1 MTRRIG
7 LILFVLVVITLAAF
21 AQQEPGSVPAS
32 KDRLTATDI
41 FNIQYAQDPQISPDG
56 KKIVYARSFADI
68 MADRNYSNL
77 WTINPDGSDN
87 RPLTTGPH
95 SETSPRWSPD
105 GGRLAYV
112 SDVGGTSQVYVRWM
126 DTGQTARITSLQ
138 FAPSNLSWSPDG
150 TQISFAAN
158 VPAKPVEVGTL
169 PKAPTGAKWEEAPT
183 VYNRPIYRFNGA
195 GYLKPGYTHV
205 FVVSAEGGTPRQI
218 TNGDFQYGGLGNQAS
233 AAVWTPDSRY
243 LLISANRHKDN
254 ELNPSDTEIYE
265 FAVADGSVRQL
276 TDRRGPDGGPQ
287 ISPDGKSI
295 AYTGYDD
302 KYQGY
307 QVTRLY
313 VMDRDG
319 KNPRLVSGKLDR
331 DVRSPHWAPDGSGI
345 YFMYDDEGNT
355 KLGFFKLDGSYKQV
369 TDHMGSGGSSYAAG
383 GAFTVAK
390 NGTFVVTYTSG
401 SDPGD
406 IAVGSGTGT
415 PKVIT
420 QLNRDLLA
428 ARKLGKVEPFW
439 FESSKDARKIQGWIV
454 TPPDFIPGKRY
465 PTILEIH
472 GGPFANYGE
481 RFDIEKQIWAAH
493 GYVVVY
499 INPRGST
506 SYGEE
511 FGNLIHHAYPG
522 DDFYDLN
529 SAIDAAVAK
538 GDADPDQLFVTGGS
552 GGGVLTCWMIG
563 RSTRFRAAASLYP
576 VIDWYSFALTS
587 DIPVLVTKYWFPGP
601 PWEYP
606 DQYAKRS
613 VISLVKNVKTPTMLM
628 TGESDF
634 RTPISQAEE
643 YYEALKLLEV
653 PSVLV
658 RVPDEP
664 HGISRHPSHHVAK
677 VAYVMNWFDQY
688 RKERPSTAASA
699 GE

>member
-1 MTRRIG
+1 MPQRIAFA
-7 LILFVLVVITLAAF
+7 ICLVVCFGLPALAQPEA
-21 AQQEPGSVPAS
+21 GTVPAS
-32 KDRLTATDI
+32 KDRLTAIDI

-56 KKIVYARSFADI
+56 RRIVYVRAFADI
-68 MADRNYSNL
+68 MTDRNYSNL
-77 WTINPDGSDN
+77 WAVNPDGSDN
-87 RPLTTGPH
+87 RPVTTGSH
-95 SETSPRWSPD
+95 QDTSPRWSPD
-105 GGRLAYV
+105 GTRLAYV
-112 SDVGGTSQVYVRWM
+112 SDVNGRPQIYVRWM
-126 DTGQTARITSLQ
+126 DSGQTARVTSLQ
-138 FAPSNLSWSPDG
+138 YAPSGLAWSPDG
-150 TQISFAAN
+150 KEISFAAN

-183 VYNRPIYRFNGA
+183 AYDRPIYRFNGA
-195 GYLKPGYTHV
+195 GYLKPGYTHI

-218 TNGDFQYGGLGNQAS
+218 TSGDFQYGGMGNRAS
-233 AAVWTPDSRY
+233 EAVWTPDSKY
-243 LLISANRHKDN
+243 LLISANRHPDY
-254 ELNPSDTEIYE
+254 ELNPADTEVYE
-265 FAVADGSVRQL
+265 FAVADGATRAL
-276 TDRRGPDGGPQ
+276 TDRRGPDNAPE
-287 ISPDGKSI
+287 ISPDGRYI
-295 AYTGYDD
+295 AFTGYDD
-302 KYQGY
+302 KFQGY

-319 KNPRLVSGKLDR
+319 KNSRMLSGKLDR
-331 DVRSPHWAPDGSGI
+331 DIRNLRWAADSSSI
-345 YFMYDDEGNT
+345 YFVYDDEGNT
-355 KLGFFKLDGSYKQV
+355 KLGLMKLDGSFRQLA
-369 TDHMGSGGSSYAAG
+369 DHIGSGGTSYATQP
-383 GAFTVAK
+383 AFTVAK
-390 NGTFVVTYTSG
+390 NGTFVTTYTSA

-406 IAVGSGTGT
+406 VAVALHGGI
-415 PKVIT
+415 PRVIT

-428 ARKLGKVEPFW
+428 QRKLGKVESFW
-439 FESSKDARKIQGWIV
+439 FDSSRDARKIEGWVV
-454 TPPDFIPGKRY
+454 TPPDYEPGKQY

-481 RFDIEKQIWAAH
+481 RFDIEKQILAAD

-529 SAIDAAVAK
+529 SAVDALVSK
-538 GDADPDQLFVTGGS
+538 GVADPNELFVTGGS
-552 GGGVLTCWMIG
+552 GGGVLTCWMID
-563 RSTRFRAAASLYP
+563 RTTRFRAAASLYP

-613 VISLVKNVKTPTMLM
+613 VISLVKAVKTPTMLM

-643 YYEALKLLEV
+643 YYEALKLLQV

-677 VAYVMNWFDQY
+677 ISYVMNWFDHY
-688 RKERPSTAASA
+688 RNARAAASA
-699 GE
+699 TGQ

>member
-1 MTRRIG
+1 MARRTG
-7 LILFVLVVITLAAF
+7 LVFICLVILAQAAF
-21 AQQEPGSVPAS
+21 AQQEGGSIPAS

-56 KKIVYARSFADI
+56 KKIVYMRAFADI

-105 GGRLAYV
+105 GTRLAYV
-112 SDVGGTSQVYVRWM
+112 SDVGGQPQIYVRWM

-158 VPAKPVEVGTL
+158 VPAKPVEVGQL
-169 PKAPTGAKWEEAPT
+169 PKAPAGAKWEEAPT
-183 VYNRPIYRFNGA
+183 IYNKPMYRFNGA

-218 TNGDFQYGGLGNQAS
+218 TSGDFQYGGLGNQAS
-233 AAVWTPDSRY
+233 AAVWTPDSKH
-243 LLISANRHKDN
+243 LLISANRHKDY

-287 ISPDGKSI
+287 ISPDGAHI

-302 KYQGY
+302 KFQGY
-307 QVTRLY
+307 QISRLY

-319 KNPRLVSGKLDR
+319 KNSRMLSGKLDR
-331 DVRSPHWAPDGSGI
+331 DVRSPHWAPDSSGI
-345 YFMYDDEGNT
+345 YFIYDDEGNT
-355 KLGFFKLDGSYKQV
+355 KLGFFKLDGGYKQV
-369 TDHMGSGGSSYAAG
+369 ADHMGSGGSSYAAG
-383 GAFTVAK
+383 GAFTVAN
-390 NGTFVVTYTSG
+390 NGTFVITYTSA

-406 IAVGSGTGT
+406 VAVGSGTGA
-415 PKVIT
+415 PRVIT

-428 ARKLGKVEPFW
+428 QRKLGKVEMFW
-439 FESSKDARKIQGWIV
+439 FNASNDQRKVQGWIV
-454 TPPDFIPGKRY
+454 TPPDYTPGKKY

-529 SAIDAAVAK
+529 SAIDAVVAR

-552 GGGVLTCWMIG
+552 GGGVLTCWMVG
-563 RSTRFRAAASLYP
+563 RTTRFRAAASLYP

-587 DIPVLVTKYWFPGP
+587 DIPVLVTRYWFPGP

-677 VAYVMNWFDQY
+677 VSYVMNWFDQY
-688 RKERPSTAASA
+688 RKERPSTSAAA
-699 GE
+699 GK